1 MAERPFP
8 VVTWTLDGVQAT
20 GGRGPAMTDV
30 VTTTSNTAVSTTRRQ
45 LIRISLPPSAKRDT
59 QTHLKIGE
67 TVLRRNRELG
77 VATSNVIVEV
87 DDSDPIRC
95 GEHLLGRVLVTHL
108 HSYATPILRYDLGDF
123 ACYKHKCDCG
133 HDGPVLSHIY
143 GKSKSLLKHQDG
155 RVTPFNIRDNEITA
169 IVDCSEYRI
178 RQSGLRRLVVELATE
193 ASLSPEQVDA
203 LTRLLRMHADDDL
216 DVEISTCKRIDWG
229 ASRKRLGFLSE
240 VL

>member
-1 MAERPFP
+1 
-8 VVTWTLDGVQAT
+8 
-20 GGRGPAMTDV
+20 
-30 VTTTSNTAVSTTRRQ
+30 
-45 LIRISLPPSAKRDT
+45 
-59 QTHLKIGE
+59 
-67 TVLRRNRELG
+67 
-77 VATSNVIVEV
+77 
-87 DDSDPIRC
+87 
-95 GEHLLGRVLVTHL
+95 
-108 HSYATPILRYDLGDF
+108 
-123 ACYKHKCDCG
+123 
-133 HDGPVLSHIY
+133 
-143 GKSKSLLKHQDG
+143 LKHQDG

-203 LTRLLRMHADDDL
+203 LTGLLRMHADDDL